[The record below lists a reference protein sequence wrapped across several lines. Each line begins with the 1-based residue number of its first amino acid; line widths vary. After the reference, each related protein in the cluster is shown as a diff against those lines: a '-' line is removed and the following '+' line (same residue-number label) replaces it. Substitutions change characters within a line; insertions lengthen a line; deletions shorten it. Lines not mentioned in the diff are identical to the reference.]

1 MVYSRTLDFFWIA
14 RGFNSDNNSMI
25 YILERFLGCCSKLL
39 TSGIIPMQI
48 LGIIFHK
55 FQTRDLAYII
65 LYIMFQ
71 ILYDYI

>member
-1 MVYSRTLDFFWIA
+1 
-14 RGFNSDNNSMI
+14 
-25 YILERFLGCCSKLL
+25 
-39 TSGIIPMQI
+39 MQI